1 VYAARRWGQIFPGS
15 TVDVYQ
21 WVASSV
27 PPANYTGPGVPRNT
41 INYCVTTGLNTTGV
55 FGTTY
60 YFWVKNITTIN
71 TVKGKTLSPS
81 GVARYIA
88 EPRSSGIS
96 YVAFVSPSATAIYNA
111 VGQISAQD
119 TVLSIEFDRQLT
131 DDNVHVQY
139 DLLPQDRADGFL
151 PNNLYQKFQDSFCGV
166 NIEGALV
173 PDPTLSPAQRYGVQF
188 RPRQSM
194 FANRFLALQNYLQ
207 YVNAVLL
214 QFPISE
220 IRTFSLL
227 NSSEAEPQAGSG
239 AWNKRVANIEELS
252 YQSLAQVSVG
262 YKYLVASDST
272 QNGLWTIYTVTATKT
287 FATLFLSRVQNY
299 DTRNY
304 WEYVTWY
311 LPGYNSSVKIIA
323 EVPNVAT
330 LNTLSL
336 AAAPVGSSVKVTAN
350 SQGKFEIYLRTDTG
364 WDRVGLQDGTI
375 QFRAELWDYAL
386 GRFGFDVEVFDA
398 QHFDQEPVVETRK
411 IIQAI
416 NEQLLIGDLLIE
428 RNRALTLM
436 FTFILSE
443 FEAPEWLTKTS
454 LIDVDHKI
462 RQLVPYQ
469 TYQRDNQDF
478 VLNYIQEVKP
488 YHVQIREF
496 NLIYNGLDVYQGSM
510 ADFDLPAF
518 YNTTQVPNQYMS
530 PILTPYT
537 LSTATGTGHPST
549 YSDVAPDSAL
559 WQTQP
564 YSFWY
569 DNYTLSIQDV
579 IIADGGSGY
588 TVAPQ
593 LTVTGDCVTQAT
605 MTAVVNSA
613 GNISQVIVTDPGL
626 GYIST
631 AIITVSGGNG
641 TGGRIVAVMGNNL
654 VRSINTT
661 IKYDRYQ
668 YVSTIVPWAANVS
681 YPTGTLVRYD
691 NRVWS
696 ADATVSSATFD
707 PDNWTLVPASSL
719 SGVNR
724 TMGYYVPGP
733 NEPGLDLPLLI
744 DGVDYPGVQVS
755 APTFSQNT
763 GFDVGNFDINP
774 FDNIAYGPEGEPTYD
789 PAILDATYGSSFLGI
804 PATDINVVGGEFVGP
819 YESHAPEELVPGAVF
834 DTMDFRVYSR
844 EVTYYTGNGSTPGP
858 YAVPTGAT
866 SIEVAVANMVVAPST
881 YTFNG
886 SSITFNT
893 APAAG
898 IEIVILEKEPNQGIE
913 LRIFQDMRGVQAT
926 YRMTAATTTVLTQ
939 TLYPDND
946 IAYVDDAGALANPDL
961 ANNVWGVLTVNGER
975 IMYRERNLVTNTV
988 SSLLRGTAGTAVDSH
1003 ATGSTVYN
1011 LNRDNLA
1018 PVIYQDHYLGSNTL
1032 ANGTNT
1038 IFTADV
1044 NLSLEDSTFDEQ
1056 AVLVYVGGIK
1066 QTSGYSVTGDN
1077 PVTVE
1082 FDTAPTAGYQ
1092 VTIQV
1097 RQGLGWYGPGVYATT
1112 GTPLQDS
1119 TTLAAQFFRG

>member
-1 VYAARRWGQIFPGS
+1 
-15 TVDVYQ
+15 
-21 WVASSV
+21 
-27 PPANYTGPGVPRNT
+27 
-41 INYCVTTGLNTTGV
+41 VTTGLGTTGV

-60 YFWVKNITTIN
+60 YFWVKNITTID
-71 TVKGKTLSPS
+71 TMAGKTLSPS
-81 GVARYIA
+81 GIARYIA
-88 EPRSSGIS
+88 DPRSSGIP
-96 YVAFVSPSATAIYNA
+96 YVAFVSPSATAIYNGA
-111 VGQISAQD
+111 DQLSAYD
-119 TVLSIEFDRQLT
+119 TVISIEFDRQLT

-151 PNNLYQKFQDSFCGV
+151 PDNLYQKLQDSFCGV
-166 NIEGALV
+166 NVDGALV

-194 FANRFLALQNYLQ
+194 FANRFLALQNYLV
-207 YVNAVLL
+207 YVNAVLF

-220 IRTFSLL
+220 IRNFSLL
-227 NSSEAEPQAGSG
+227 NSSEAEPKAGTG
-239 AWNKRVANIEELS
+239 AWDKRVANIEELS
-252 YQSLAQVSVG
+252 YQDLAQVAVG
-262 YKYLVASDST
+262 YKYLVVSDST

-287 FATLFLSRVQNY
+287 FETLFLSRVQNY

-323 EVPNVAT
+323 EVANVAT

-336 AAAPVGSSVKVTAN
+336 TQAPVGSSAKVTAN
-350 SQGKFEIYLRTDTG
+350 SQGKFEIYLRTDIG

-375 QFRAELWDYAL
+375 QFLAELWDYAL

-398 QHFDQEPVVETRK
+398 QHFDQEPVIETRK

-416 NEQLLIGDLLIE
+416 NEELLIGDLLIE
-428 RNRALTLM
+428 RNRALVLM
-436 FTFILSE
+436 FNFVLSE

-462 RQLVPYQ
+462 RQLAPYQ

-496 NLIYNGLDVYQGSM
+496 NLIYNGLDVYQGSL

-518 YNTTQVPNQYMS
+518 YNTTDIPNQYMS

-564 YSFWY
+564 YSFWFN
-569 DNYTLSIQDV
+569 NYTLSIQDV
-579 IIADGGSGY
+579 VIADSGSGY

-593 LTVTGDCVTQAT
+593 LTVTGDCVVQAT
-605 MTAVVNSA
+605 MTATVNSA
-613 GNISQVIVTDPGL
+613 GQINSVIITDPGS
-626 GYIST
+626 GYVST

-641 TGGRIVAVMGNNL
+641 TGGQIVAVMGNNL

-668 YVSTIVPWAANVS
+668 YVTTIVPWEANVS
-681 YPTGTLVRYD
+681 YDNGTQVRYD
-691 NRVWS
+691 NRVWQ
-696 ADATVSSATFD
+696 ADSGDSSPVQSATFD
-707 PDNWTLVPASSL
+707 PDQWTLVAASSL

-724 TMGYYVPGP
+724 TMGFYVPGP
-733 NEPGLDLPLLI
+733 NEPGLNLPLLI
-744 DGVDYPGVQVS
+744 DGVDYPGVQVT

-774 FDNIAYGPEGEPTYD
+774 FDNIAYGPEGQPTYD
-789 PAILDATYGSSFLGI
+789 PAILDATYESSFLDPYLGTR
-804 PATDINVVGGEFVGP
+804 ATDINVVGGEFVGP
-819 YESHAPEELVPGAVF
+819 YESHAPEELVPASVF

-844 EVTYYTGNGSTPGP
+844 EITYYTGNGSTTGP
-858 YAVPTGAT
+858 YAAPLGSTDV
-866 SIEVAVANMVVAPST
+866 EVAVSNIVVAPGT
-881 YTFNG
+881 YTFDG
-886 SSITFNT
+886 TDVTFNT
-893 APAAG
+893 APANGAV
-898 IEIVILEKEPNQGIE
+898 IVILEKEPNPGIE

-926 YRMTAATTTVLTQ
+926 YRMTIATTTTLTQ
-939 TLYPDND
+939 TLYVDSN
-946 IAYVDDAGALANPDL
+946 IAYVDNAGALAEPDL
-961 ANNVWGVLTVNGER
+961 ANNIWGVLTVNGER

-988 SSLLRGTAGTAVDSH
+988 SSLLRGTAGTAVALHGVS
-1003 ATGSTVYN
+1003 ATVYN
-1011 LNRDNLA
+1011 LSRDNLA
-1018 PVIYQDHYLGSNTL
+1018 PLIYQDHYVGSNTL
-1032 ANGTNT
+1032 GDGSTT

-1044 NLSLEDSTFDEQ
+1044 DLSQQDSTFD
-1056 AVLVYVGGIK
+1056 ATAILVYVGGLL

-1092 VTIQV
+1092 VTIQI
-1097 RQGLGWYGPGVYATT
+1097 RQGLGWYGTGVYQTT
-1112 GTPLQDS
+1112 GTPLQDA
-1119 TTLAAQFFRG
+1119 TTVAAQFFRG

>member
-1 VYAARRWGQIFPGS
+1 
-15 TVDVYQ
+15 
-21 WVASSV
+21 
-27 PPANYTGPGVPRNT
+27 
-41 INYCVTTGLNTTGV
+41 
-55 FGTTY
+55 
-60 YFWVKNITTIN
+60 
-71 TVKGKTLSPS
+71 
-81 GVARYIA
+81 
-88 EPRSSGIS
+88 
-96 YVAFVSPSATAIYNA
+96 
-111 VGQISAQD
+111 
-119 TVLSIEFDRQLT
+119 
-131 DDNVHVQY
+131 
-139 DLLPQDRADGFL
+139 
-151 PNNLYQKFQDSFCGV
+151 
-166 NIEGALV
+166 
-173 PDPTLSPAQRYGVQF
+173 
-188 RPRQSM
+188 
-194 FANRFLALQNYLQ
+194 
-207 YVNAVLL
+207 
-214 QFPISE
+214 
-220 IRTFSLL
+220 
-227 NSSEAEPQAGSG
+227 
-239 AWNKRVANIEELS
+239 
-252 YQSLAQVSVG
+252 
-262 YKYLVASDST
+262 
-272 QNGLWTIYTVTATKT
+272 
-287 FATLFLSRVQNY
+287 
-299 DTRNY
+299 
-304 WEYVTWY
+304 
-311 LPGYNSSVKIIA
+311 
-323 EVPNVAT
+323 
-330 LNTLSL
+330 
-336 AAAPVGSSVKVTAN
+336 
-350 SQGKFEIYLRTDTG
+350 
-364 WDRVGLQDGTI
+364 
-375 QFRAELWDYAL
+375 
-386 GRFGFDVEVFDA
+386 
-398 QHFDQEPVVETRK
+398 
-411 IIQAI
+411 
-416 NEQLLIGDLLIE
+416 
-428 RNRALTLM
+428 
-436 FTFILSE
+436 
-443 FEAPEWLTKTS
+443 
-454 LIDVDHKI
+454 
-462 RQLVPYQ
+462 
-469 TYQRDNQDF
+469 
-478 VLNYIQEVKP
+478 LNYIQEVKP

-496 NLIYNGLDVYQGSM
+496 NLIYNGLDVYQGSI

-549 YSDVAPDSAL
+549 YSDVSPDSLL

-564 YSFWY
+564 YSFWF
-569 DNYTLSIQDV
+569 DNYALSIQDV
-579 IIADGGSGY
+579 IIADSGSGY

-613 GNISQVIVTDPGL
+613 GNISQVVVTDPGS
-626 GYIST
+626 GYITT

-668 YVSTIVPWAANVS
+668 YATTIVPWAANVS
-681 YPTGTLVRYD
+681 YSTGTLVRYD

-719 SGVNR
+719 SGVDR

-744 DGVDYPGVQVS
+744 DGVDYPGVQVT

-789 PAILDATYGSSFLGI
+789 PAILDAAYESSFLDIYLGTR
-804 PATDINVVGGEFVGP
+804 ATDINVVGGEFVGP
-819 YESHAPEELVPGAVF
+819 YESHAPEELVPASVF
-834 DTMDFRVYSR
+834 DTMDFRVYTRQINIS
-844 EVTYYTGNGSTPGP
+844 YGDGSTTGP
-858 YAVPTGAT
+858 YYAPTA
-866 SIEVAVANMVVAPST
+866 SLDIEVAVNNVVISPSE
-881 YTFNG
+881 YTVDPG
-886 SSITFNT
+886 DSTVAEVTFNT

-898 IEIVILEKEPNQGIE
+898 AVIVILEVYPVTGLE

-926 YRMTAATTTVLTQ
+926 YRMTPATTTTLTQ

-946 IAYVDDAGALANPDL
+946 IAYVDDAGALAEPDL
-961 ANNVWGVLTVNGER
+961 ANNIWGVLTVNGER

-988 SSLLRGTAGTAVDSH
+988 SSLLRGTAGTAVALHSVG
-1003 ATGSTVYN
+1003 ATVYN

-1018 PVIYQDHYLGSNTL
+1018 PGIYQDHYLGSNTL
-1032 ANGTNT
+1032 ADGTTT

-1056 AVLVYVGGIK
+1056 AILVYVGGIK

-1119 TTLAAQFFRG
+1119 STLAAQFFRG